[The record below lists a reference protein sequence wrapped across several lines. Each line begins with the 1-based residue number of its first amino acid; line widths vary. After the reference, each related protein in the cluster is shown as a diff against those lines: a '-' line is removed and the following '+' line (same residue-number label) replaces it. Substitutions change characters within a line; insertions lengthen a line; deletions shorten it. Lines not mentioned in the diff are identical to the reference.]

1 MQRIDGV
8 LHIENDQRLG
18 FCWQLMRRALLFI
31 GKLKL
36 VAIFPRQ
43 CLIVSHARYCA
54 RAKPN
59 YDAVGVSVCDV
70 TLRLATRWR
79 LCVS

>member
-36 VAIFPRQ
+36 VAIFSRQ
-43 CLIVSHARYCA
+43 CLIVSTQGIAPGRSLIMTPWAY
-54 RAKPN
+54 PF
-59 YDAVGVSVCDV
+59 V
-70 TLRLATRWR
+70 T
-79 LCVS
+79 